1 MHNVYLVSI
10 NTSLEQA
17 TIVARDKE
25 EAATFFDLWRE
36 EHAPHAIE
44 DGFAMVHLTEHDLAQ
59 HPQLQEA
66 VLSGRKGV
74 AWWIGHCEGWLI
86 APADGDEEGL
96 VAPPQ
101 TTVGCFVFP
110 DTEDFGTVYVFAETE
125 ERAIATFNLHSLNRF
140 GWDASYVRHF
150 EMSPWLLQG
159 DKITLRE
166 EMFGGRTGVGQ
177 LDVDG
182 TWHIVPS
189 GRRAPHTRC
198 VRHVPD

>member
-25 EAATFFDLWRE
+25 EAVTLFDLWRE

-44 DGFAMVHLTEHDLAQ
+44 DGFTMVLLTEHDLAQ

-66 VLSGRKGV
+66 VLTGCKGV
-74 AWWIGHCEGWLI
+74 AWWIGHREGWLI

-125 ERAIATFNLHSLNRF
+125 ERAIAMLHLHSLDKY
-140 GWDASYVRHF
+140 GWDASYKRHF

-159 DKITLRE
+159 EKITLRE
-166 EMFGGRTGVGQ
+166 EMFAGRVGIGRQDADGV
-177 LDVDG
+177 
-182 TWHIVPS
+182 WHILPADYRNPS
-189 GRRAPHTRC
+189 KRRI
-198 VRHVPD
+198 RHMPD